1 MTMTDFFEVDEKQKT
16 VKILNLDDFSV
27 EDLQNYI
34 SELKSEILRVK
45 DEIKKKENLKLML
58 KSFLNNYLLIFRPL
72 NLFWNLATCPSD
84 SLRPTLPPVQAG

>member
-34 SELKSEILRVK
+34 SELQTEILRVQ
-45 DEIKKKENLKLML
+45 DEIKKKENLKLNAD
-58 KSFLNNYLLIFRPL
+58 KFFK
-72 NLFWNLATCPSD
+72 
-84 SLRPTLPPVQAG
+84 

>member
-34 SELKSEILRVK
+34 SELQTEIVRGQ
-45 DEIKKKENLKLML
+45 DEIKKKKDLKLNAE
-58 KSFLNNYLLIFRPL
+58 KFFK
-72 NLFWNLATCPSD
+72 
-84 SLRPTLPPVQAG
+84 

>member
-34 SELKSEILRVK
+34 SELQTEVLRVK
-45 DEIKKKENLKLML
+45 DEIKKKKNLKLDAE
-58 KSFLNNYLLIFRPL
+58 KFFK
-72 NLFWNLATCPSD
+72 
-84 SLRPTLPPVQAG
+84 

>member
-34 SELKSEILRVK
+34 SELQTEIQRVQ
-45 DEIKKKENLKLML
+45 DEIKKKENLKLNAE
-58 KSFLNNYLLIFRPL
+58 KFFI
-72 NLFWNLATCPSD
+72 
-84 SLRPTLPPVQAG
+84 